1 MKGLHFLIGLFV
13 LLSISS
19 CDVKNLSGLNVTGK
33 VGEILVVCDDSI
45 WASPVK
51 SELDTALTQ
60 FIMPYFP
67 DVPTFELV
75 HRNMKS
81 FDGAIKRHRNVLFLN
96 LDNTHKESRPIIK
109 SRNDVWANRQLVI
122 EVTAKNLQQLYTLCM
137 DGLPEVHAQFDR
149 AEWNRI
155 RKYFGEKQSTNIN
168 ERIQQNFGLHLEL
181 PDGSNIVA
189 SQPNFYR
196 IQLPNASRPIE
207 FVGTGQQDVGAIYSG
222 IMIYQYPFTDSSQ
235 LTLKNLLQ
243 ARDTMLKY
251 NVPHETSRLYMGTQY
266 TDFVYPEA
274 SWTSNYNGELS
285 GVEMRGMFVFKGKAI
300 HTTGGA
306 FWSFHFVHPKSDK
319 LICVSGYVDAPSTTS
334 WTHSLR
340 EIEAI
345 WKSATVQ

>member
-1 MKGLHFLIGLFV
+1 MRGLYYLIGLSII
-13 LLSISS
+13 LSFSS
-19 CDVKNLSGLNVTGK
+19 CDVKSLSGLNVTGK
-33 VGEILVVCDDSI
+33 VGEILVVCDDAI

-75 HRNMKS
+75 HRNSKT

-96 LDNTHKESRPIIK
+96 LDKSHGDPNPIVESRK
-109 SRNDVWANRQLVI
+109 DVWANRQLVI
-122 EVTAKNLQQLYTLCM
+122 EVTAKNLEQLYSFCAN
-137 DGLPEVHAQFDR
+137 GLPEIHSQFDF

-155 RKYFGEKQSTNIN
+155 RRYFAEKQSTFVNDKIAG
-168 ERIQQNFGLHLEL
+168 NFGLHIEL
-181 PDGSNIVA
+181 PDGSNVVA

-196 IQLPNASRPIE
+196 VQLPNASRPIE
-207 FVGTGQQDVGAIYSG
+207 FLGTGQQDVGAIYSG
-222 IMIYQYPFTDSSQ
+222 VMIYQYPFIDSTQ

-243 ARDTMLKY
+243 ARDTMLRY

-266 TDFVYPEA
+266 TDLVYPEA
-274 SWTSNYNGELS
+274 SWTRNYNGEIS
-285 GVEMRGMFVFKGKAI
+285 GIEMRGMFVFKGKAI

-306 FWSFHFVHPKSDK
+306 FWSFHFIHPKTEK
-319 LICVSGYVDAPSTTS
+319 LICISGYVDAPSTTS

-345 WKSATVQ
+345 WKSVTIL

>member
-51 SELDTALTQ
+51 AELDTALTQ

-168 ERIQQNFGLHLEL
+168 ERNPAKFRF
-181 PDGSNIVA
+181 A
-189 SQPNFYR
+189 S
-196 IQLPNASRPIE
+196 
-207 FVGTGQQDVGAIYSG
+207 
-222 IMIYQYPFTDSSQ
+222 
-235 LTLKNLLQ
+235 
-243 ARDTMLKY
+243 
-251 NVPHETSRLYMGTQY
+251 
-266 TDFVYPEA
+266 
-274 SWTSNYNGELS
+274 
-285 GVEMRGMFVFKGKAI
+285 
-300 HTTGGA
+300 
-306 FWSFHFVHPKSDK
+306 
-319 LICVSGYVDAPSTTS
+319 
-334 WTHSLR
+334 
-340 EIEAI
+340 
-345 WKSATVQ
+345 